1 MSDMPDTT
9 ERRAVRSWFE
19 MFCDLSEKY
28 QALVAQ
34 QDEYRVPKSVFQA
47 VRDDR
52 NRLAD
57 ELQALKPGA
66 TSGFTIGDYQSRVVE
81 QDRDLIRL
89 RETEDRQ
96 RKRIEELSSLVDA
109 QERRFECDTK
119 EFEKLLL
126 TSADWQKR
134 AAVWHRHL
142 KTVIGIAWR
151 QIPPLPDDGADE
163 IVNALKAAQNVLDNG
178 PEADP
183 HWGTDGPEATKRS
196 GPYALCKCGHAFDQ
210 HGQSGQDC
218 LCGCQTFVNDEADVE

>member
-66 TSGFTIGDYQSRVVE
+66 STLLQVCAEREVLRKERDTGRMLYDTVLKNYNDLKRDYNE
-81 QDRDLIRL
+81 KCDAIDRAKD
-89 RETEDRQ
+89 EY
-96 RKRIEELSSLVDA
+96 
-109 QERRFECDTK
+109 
-119 EFEKLLL
+119 EKLRI

-163 IVNALKAAQNVLDNG
+163 IVNALKAAQNVIDNG
-178 PEADP
+178 PEADL
-183 HWGTDGPEATKRS
+183 HWGTDGP
-196 GPYALCKCGHAFDQ
+196 P
-210 HGQSGQDC
+210 
-218 LCGCQTFVNDEADVE
+218 ADVERCERVMAKIANMTPEEAHAARERLEKFCEEED